1 MLIQRVSSGRAE
13 RKAASERRI
22 LEAARRLFA
31 ERGFER
37 TTIRAVAAAAQVD
50 PALVM
55 QRFGSKR
62 ELFAQAV
69 RVTEAGEAEGDT
81 VEHVLGTLGW
91 KPGESPP
98 ESLALLRS
106 MLTHPEAAA
115 SARSSLTGQIERI
128 GASLEGTDARLRAAL
143 MTLVMLGVTVGH
155 QLLELEELR
164 DVPPEEIAR
173 LLRPCLQAL
182 ADTTDR

>member
-1 MLIQRVSSGRAE
+1 MSPTRAE
-13 RKAASERRI
+13 RRAESERRI
-22 LEAARRLFA
+22 LQSARELFA

-55 QRFGSKR
+55 QRFGTKQ

-69 RVTEAGEAEGDT
+69 RVDAGPEEGGAGDA

-91 KPGESPP
+91 KLGDMPA
-98 ESLALLRS
+98 ESLAMLRS
-106 MLTHPEAAA
+106 MLTHPEAAEA
-115 SARSSLTGQIERI
+115 ARLALAGQVARI
-128 GASLEGTDARLRAAL
+128 GASIGGDEAEARLRAAL
-143 MTLVMLGVTVGH
+143 MTMVMLGVTIGY

-164 DVPPEEIAR
+164 DRPAEEIAA
-173 LLRPCLQAL
+173 LLRPALRAL
-182 ADTTDR
+182 ADVAER